1 MVLYDGYL
9 IPFMSLCKIF
19 AGIADGN
26 MYIFNKYT
34 SPAYYAL
41 KIYILYSLLIFTGEN
56 PSISVDDL
64 LQQSF

>member
-1 MVLYDGYL
+1 MLFVTVPIYCEVKHVPLKESLQQSYKMVLYDRYL

-34 SPAYYAL
+34 SP
-41 KIYILYSLLIFTGEN
+41 
-56 PSISVDDL
+56 D
-64 LQQSF
+64 